1 MFKSPVIALQLALC
15 VSLALAAEVGS
26 AQDASA
32 PAASSNEL
40 GDIIVTARRVE
51 ERLQDVPISI
61 QVFNQQ
67 QLTEHNV
74 TNSSELAQ
82 YTPSLSA
89 NPNFGSDE
97 TTFAIRGF
105 NQDGGSPPSVAVYF
119 ADVVS
124 PRGNGNGIPIGDGAN
139 HGDFFDLANVQV
151 LKGPQGTLFGLNTT
165 GGAVLFVP
173 QKPTSEFGG
182 YAELSYGNYSMHR
195 EEGAINL
202 PLSDTVRFRL
212 AVDQMRRDGY
222 LNNDSG
228 IGPARLED
236 TNYVAARASLVID
249 LTPNLENY
257 TIASFTRSDDT
268 GGVQKMIAC
277 DPTSTFGAAFACPQL
292 AREQAKGQGFFTV
305 QQDMGAPETLS
316 YNYQLINTTTWHAS
330 DAFTLKNIAS
340 YSTAFQRVNNPL
352 FGTDWPIGGG
362 LPPIVFSTI
371 QSAPGD
377 WSSAEMTF
385 TDELQ
390 MQGTV
395 LNDRLT
401 YQGGLYVEGS
411 DPISAGG
418 NQSPVFASCF
428 NAGNL
433 ATCSDPVG
441 IGFTN
446 AVGFPIHVGSVN
458 YTVGES
464 TYRDYGIYEQSTYT
478 ITDQLKVTGGARF
491 TYDTAS
497 NTSQRITNQFPV
509 TPPYTQG
516 VTSFCTDLTST
527 PQNCYQT
534 SSETSHAPT
543 WMIDLEYKPLEDLLV
558 YGKYSRGYRAGG
570 VYGNSPANYRV
581 FDPEK
586 LDSFET
592 GFKTSFNSGG
602 MHGTFDATAFY
613 NNFRNQQLQASFDA
627 APNAAVSPTTGIINA
642 GKSRIWG
649 AEIEATLTP
658 VTGLT
663 FDANYT
669 YLRTEITAIAPVVST
684 DPNYIVGANIPVGSP
699 LELSPKNKAVVS
711 VNYTLPLPSSI
722 GKIGFGVTGSH
733 TDKQLAN
740 YVYIGDPTNIT
751 ALGGNYSYLAARNLL
766 DANASWN
773 SIMGSTIDLS
783 FFGTNLTNLHYYSY
797 IPGLGTPAVGF
808 ETAVLGEPRMF
819 GVRARYRFGGG

>member
-1 MFKSPVIALQLALC
+1 VFKKPVLQLQLALC
-15 VSLALAAEVGS
+15 VGLALAAGVGS

-32 PAASSNEL
+32 PAASSNDL

-89 NPNFGSDE
+89 NANFGADE

-105 NQDGGSPPSVAVYF
+105 NQDQGSPPSVAVYF

-195 EEGAINL
+195 EEGALNL
-202 PLSDTVRFRL
+202 PISDTVRFRL

-222 LNNDSG
+222 LNNESG

-236 TNYVAARASLVID
+236 TNYVAARASLVVD

-257 TIASFTRSDDT
+257 TIASFTRSDVN
-268 GGVQKMIAC
+268 GGVQKVISC
-277 DPTSTFGAAFACPQL
+277 DPAATFGGLFACPQL
-292 AREQAKGQGFFTV
+292 AGEQAKGEGFYSV
-305 QQDMGAPETLS
+305 EQDLTHPETLT

-330 DAFTLKNIAS
+330 DAFTIKNIAS
-340 YSTAFQRVNNPL
+340 YSQDFARVNNAL
-352 FGTDWPIGGG
+352 FGTNWPLGPGI
-362 LPPIVFSTI
+362 PPLVFSTI

-377 WSSAEMTF
+377 WTSAEFTF

-390 MQGTV
+390 VQGTV

-418 NQSPVFASCF
+418 NQSPVFASCY
-428 NAGNL
+428 NAAVL
-433 ATCSDPVG
+433 ATCSDPFG
-441 IGFTN
+441 IGTT
-446 AVGFPIHVGSVN
+446 AALGFPVHVGSVN
-458 YTVGES
+458 YTVGTT
-464 TYRDYGIYEQSTYT
+464 TYRDYGVYEQSTYT
-478 ITDQLKVTGGARF
+478 ITDQLKATAGARF

-497 NTSQRITNQFPV
+497 STAQRITNQFPV
-509 TPPYTQG
+509 EPPFTQG
-516 VTSFCTDLTST
+516 VTSFCTDLTTT
-527 PQNCYQT
+527 PNNCFQT
-534 SSETSHAPT
+534 TSETSHAPT
-543 WMIDLEYKPLEDLLV
+543 WLVDLEYKPIDDLMV

-570 VYGNSPANYRV
+570 VFANSPANYRS
-581 FDPEK
+581 FEPEK

-592 GFKTSFNSGG
+592 GIKTTFNGPVR
-602 MHGTFDATAFY
+602 GTFDATAFY

-627 APNAAVSPTTGIINA
+627 APGAAVSPTTGIINA

-649 AEIEATLTP
+649 AELEATLTP

-663 FDANYT
+663 FDVNYT
-669 YLRTEITAIAPVVST
+669 YLRTEITAIASVVST
-684 DPNYIVGANIPVGSP
+684 DPNYIVGAEIPVGSP
-699 LELSPKNKAVVS
+699 LELSPKNKLVAS
-711 VNYTLPLPSSI
+711 VNYTLPLPTSI
-722 GKIGFGVTGSH
+722 GKISGGVTFSH

-740 YVYIGDPTNIT
+740 YVYLGAPSNIAAEGGD
-751 ALGGNYSYLAARNLL
+751 YSWLDKRNLL

-773 SIMGSTIDLS
+773 SIMGSTIDVS
-783 FFGTNLTNLHYYSY
+783 FFGTNLTNQQYYAY